1 MTRFVAP
8 GPLVANAGFS
18 RGSGVAVGCVR
29 GALLMGGENMGD
41 PVLVFVQ
48 RIVDIEN
55 CTAGVPENG
64 IHALFDQDFCK
75 NFSSC

>member
-1 MTRFVAP
+1 
-8 GPLVANAGFS
+8 
-18 RGSGVAVGCVR
+18 
-29 GALLMGGENMGD
+29 MGGENMGD